1 MKINTNSVIR
11 LGIALCCAAG
21 TFLVTPASYARHPH
35 TSLHVVREDRGKEE
49 KGKKDSSRDKSNDSR
64 DKSNDSRDKTDES
77 TDNSSDKGD
86 R

>member
-21 TFLVTPASYARHPH
+21 TFLVTPVTYARHPH
-35 TSLHVVREDRGKEE
+35 TGLHVVREDRGKEE

-64 DKSNDSRDKTDES
+64 DKSNES

>member
-11 LGIALCCAAG
+11 LAIALCCAAG

-64 DKSNDSRDKTDES
+64 DKSNES

>member
-64 DKSNDSRDKTDES
+64 DKSNES

>member
-64 DKSNDSRDKTDES
+64 DKTNES